1 VRFTSP
7 SHNDGFTSGRS
18 SHLNTPQPNPVEF
31 NMTLL
36 QNTFGALGLLAALT
50 AAPALADD
58 SGLFDWD
65 SYDDDSDS
73 GSSTSGASGSGSGTG
88 ISDAETSFKGALML
102 QGEIDVSFDSVTA
115 GVLEDDENFR
125 YAFFSGNT
133 LYAGVEDR
141 HGNTTDM
148 IVEFFWFES
157 SLDRGSDF
165 WVAVVKARTTPNIEE
180 GWLLRVEDEPVLSLH
195 AETYNEMG
203 NSGFR
208 WDWSIPFESYG
219 WDSYGSVTMESSYGL
234 NTNAEGAA
242 MVAYEYKNS
251 EDGEDS
257 SSSYGEEVSATV
269 QAKGYMNDSF
279 QIQTK
284 YQITLWRWEMMV
296 QGTPADM
303 DWDLYLDSWDR
314 QEQNAYHEYM
324 MVMQADEDKGFSL
337 ERLELSGNTTD
348 PRWYWW
354 DENSTMSLAINGIEI
369 SRPDIDLG
377 SYETEGGN
385 GSNNNDNNNDDP
397 PEVTPE
403 DDTEET
409 EDPETG
415 DQQDYDSDENTN
427 ISVEMPSQPTS
438 CSTANGRTAPL
449 GLAMALSLLAV
460 GRRRQD

>member
-1 VRFTSP
+1 
-7 SHNDGFTSGRS
+7 
-18 SHLNTPQPNPVEF
+18 
-31 NMTLL
+31 MTRI
-36 QNTFGALGLLAALT
+36 QNTIGTIGLLATLSAG
-50 AAPALADD
+50 PALAQD

-65 SYDDDSDS
+65 SYDEDDTDS
-73 GSSTSGASGSGSGTG
+73 GSSSSSSSAD

-102 QGEIDVSFDSVTA
+102 KGDIDVTFGSVTS

-157 SLDRGSDF
+157 SIDRGADF

-195 AETYNEMG
+195 AETYNEAG

-234 NTNAEGAA
+234 NTNAEGAS
-242 MVAYEYKNS
+242 MVAFEYKN
-251 EDGEDS
+251 EDDAAGGTL
-257 SSSYGEEVSATV
+257 GEEVSATV
-269 QAKGYMNDSF
+269 QSKGYMNDSF

-324 MVMQADEDKGFSL
+324 VVMQADEDKGFNL

-354 DENSTMSLAINGIEI
+354 DENSTMSLAINDIQI
-369 SRPDIDLG
+369 NRPDIDLDDYTTPSG
-377 SYETEGGN
+377 NNGN
-385 GSNNNDNNNDDP
+385 GNNDNSGPDRQ
-397 PEVTPE
+397 
-403 DDTEET
+403 DDTDSIEGPT
-409 EDPETG
+409 LGEDN
-415 DQQDYDSDENTN
+415 DESANNTN
-427 ISVEMPSQPTS
+427 ISVEVPAQPSS
-438 CSTANGRTAPL
+438 CSTTSNRTAPL
-449 GLAMALSLLAV
+449 GLAFALWLVAL

>member
-1 VRFTSP
+1 
-7 SHNDGFTSGRS
+7 
-18 SHLNTPQPNPVEF
+18 VEF
-31 NMTLL
+31 IMTNL
-36 QNTFGALGLLAALT
+36 QNTFGTLGLLASLT
-50 AAPALADD
+50 VAPAFAQD

-65 SYDDDSDS
+65 SYDDDSGS
-73 GSSTSGASGSGSGTG
+73 GSTSTTSGSGTG

-102 QGEIDVSFDSVTA
+102 QGDIDVTFDSVTA

-157 SLDRGSDF
+157 SIDRGADF

-242 MVAYEYKNS
+242 MVAYEYKNDDDDREAGS
-251 EDGEDS
+251 A
-257 SSSYGEEVSATV
+257 YGEEVSATV
-269 QAKGYMNDSF
+269 QSKGYLNESF

-324 MVMQADEDKGFSL
+324 IVMQADEDKGFSL

-354 DENSTMSLAINGIEI
+354 DENSTMSLAVNGIEI
-369 SRPDIDLG
+369 SRPEVDL
-377 SYETEGGN
+377 SDYEDESG
-385 GSNNNDNNNDDP
+385 NNNSNNDDRDETP
-397 PEVTPE
+397 DITPE
-403 DDTEET
+403 EDTDDAEDSVFDDDNEEAA
-409 EDPETG
+409 DN
-415 DQQDYDSDENTN
+415 NTN
-427 ISVEMPSQPTS
+427 ISVEMPAQPS
-438 CSTANGRTAPL
+438 GCSTANSRTAPL
-449 GLAMALSLLAV
+449 GLAFALGLVAL

>member
-1 VRFTSP
+1 
-7 SHNDGFTSGRS
+7 
-18 SHLNTPQPNPVEF
+18 
-31 NMTLL
+31 
-36 QNTFGALGLLAALT
+36 
-50 AAPALADD
+50 
-58 SGLFDWD
+58 
-65 SYDDDSDS
+65 
-73 GSSTSGASGSGSGTG
+73 
-88 ISDAETSFKGALML
+88 
-102 QGEIDVSFDSVTA
+102 
-115 GVLEDDENFR
+115 
-125 YAFFSGNT
+125 
-133 LYAGVEDR
+133 
-141 HGNTTDM
+141 M

-157 SLDRGSDF
+157 SIDRGADF

-242 MVAYEYKNS
+242 MVAYEYKNDDDDR
-251 EDGEDS
+251 EAG
-257 SSSYGEEVSATV
+257 SSYGEEVSATV
-269 QAKGYMNDSF
+269 QSKGYLNESF

-324 MVMQADEDKGFSL
+324 IVMQADEDKGFSL

-354 DENSTMSLAINGIEI
+354 DENSTMSLAVNGIEI
-369 SRPDIDLG
+369 SRPEVDL
-377 SYETEGGN
+377 SDYEDENGN
-385 GSNNNDNNNDDP
+385 NNSNNDERDETPDI
-397 PEVTPE
+397 TPE
-403 DDTEET
+403 DDTDDA
-409 EDPETG
+409 EDSAFDG
-415 DQQDYDSDENTN
+415 NADEAADNNTN
-427 ISVEMPSQPTS
+427 ISVEMPAQSS
-438 CSTANGRTAPL
+438 GCSTASSRTAPL
-449 GLAMALSLLAV
+449 GLAFALGLVAL

>member
-1 VRFTSP
+1 
-7 SHNDGFTSGRS
+7 
-18 SHLNTPQPNPVEF
+18 
-31 NMTLL
+31 MTA
-36 QNTFGALGLLAALT
+36 G
-50 AAPALADD
+50 PAFADD

-73 GSSTSGASGSGSGTG
+73 GSSTSGSSGSASGTG

-102 QGEIDVSFDSVTA
+102 QGEIDVSFDSVTS

-242 MVAYEYKNS
+242 MVAYEYKNN
-251 EDGEDS
+251 EDDDDS

-324 MVMQADEDKGFSL
+324 VVMQADEDKGFAL

-354 DENSTMSLAINGIEI
+354 DEHSTMSLAINGIEI

-377 SYETEGGN
+377 SYDTEGGN
-385 GSNNNDNNNDDP
+385 DNSNDNDSDNDNTEDP
-397 PEVTPE
+397 PEITPE
-403 DDTEET
+403 DDTEEA
-409 EDPETG
+409 EAPEPADP
-415 DQQDYDSDENTN
+415 QSNDSDENTN

>member
-1 VRFTSP
+1 
-7 SHNDGFTSGRS
+7 
-18 SHLNTPQPNPVEF
+18 
-31 NMTLL
+31 MTLIK
-36 QNTFGALGLLAALT
+36 NTIGALGLLATLT
-50 AAPALADD
+50 AAPALAQD

-65 SYDDDSDS
+65 SYDDDDS
-73 GSSTSGASGSGSGTG
+73 GSDSASSSSSAD

-102 QGEIDVSFDSVTA
+102 KGDIDVTFESVTP

-157 SLDRGSDF
+157 SIDRGSDF

-195 AETYNEMG
+195 AETYNEAG

-242 MVAYEYKNS
+242 MVAYEYKN
-251 EDGEDS
+251 EDEAAGGTV
-257 SSSYGEEVSATV
+257 GEEVSATV

-324 MVMQADEDKGFSL
+324 VVMQADEDKGFNL
-337 ERLELSGNTTD
+337 ERLELSGNTID

-354 DENSTMSLAINGIEI
+354 DEDSTMSLAINNIEI
-369 SRPDIDLG
+369 SRPEIDLDD
-377 SYETEGGN
+377 YTTGN
-385 GSNNNDNNNDDP
+385 GNGPNNNDNSDP
-397 PEVTPE
+397 GTQ
-403 DDTEET
+403 DDTDSVEG
-409 EDPETG
+409 PVLG
-415 DQQDYDSDENTN
+415 DDDESTNNTN
-427 ISVEMPSQPTS
+427 ISVEMPAQPAS
-438 CSTANGRTAPL
+438 CSTSSQRTAPL
-449 GLAMALSLLAV
+449 GLALALGMVAL